1 MIIKSYEL
9 KKLDINKKKYVLFYG
24 VNEGAKTEEIKKI
37 ISLNKNIT
45 ITSYDEKEIL
55 DSSEIFYNNIFSKS
69 LFDDKKVI
77 IIKRATDK
85 ILKIIEEIIEKNIT
99 DISLIFNSDN
109 LDKKSKLRSLFE
121 KNKKLVC
128 VPFYADTPDTLSKI
142 TYNFFKEK
150 KISISQANINLIVNK
165 CNGDRGVLKNELL
178 KIEFFCQNKKEISSD
193 NLLKLVNL
201 VENHSISEL
210 IDNCLAKNEKKTMSL
225 LNENNFNSE
234 DCIIITRTFLNKS
247 KRILK
252 LSKEYQINKDLNK
265 TIASARPPI
274 FWKDKDVVKE
284 QLRVWSLRQIQSLI
298 KNVIHLELL
307 VKKNSQISS
316 HLVNDFILEKL
327 VQSNNSI

>member
-9 KKLDINKKKYVLFYG
+9 KKLDINKNKYVLFYG

-45 ITSYDEKEIL
+45 ITNYDEKEIL
-55 DSSEIFYNNIFSKS
+55 DSSENFYNNIFSKS
-69 LFDDKKVI
+69 LFEDKKVI

-85 ILKIIEEIIEKNIT
+85 IVKIIEEIIEKDIT

-109 LDKKSKLRSLFE
+109 LEKKSKLRSLFE
-121 KNKKLVC
+121 RNKKLVC
-128 VPFYADTPDTLSKI
+128 VPFYADTPEILSRMA
-142 TYNFFKEK
+142 YNFFKEK

-210 IDNCLAKNEKKTMSL
+210 IDNCLAKNEKKTINL

-247 KRILK
+247 KKILK

-265 TIASARPPI
+265 TIADARPPI
-274 FWKDKDVVKE
+274 FWKDKEIVK
-284 QLRVWSLRQIQSLI
+284 QQINKWAPNEINELI
-298 KNVIHLELL
+298 FDLNKIELQI
-307 VKKNSQISS
+307 KKNYTNSINIIS
-316 HLVNDFILEKL
+316 DFILN
-327 VQSNNSI
+327 QSA

>member
-9 KKLDINKKKYVLFYG
+9 KKLDINKNKYILFYG

-45 ITSYDEKEIL
+45 ITNYDEKEIL
-55 DSSEIFYNNIFSKS
+55 ESSENFYNNIFSKS
-69 LFDDKKVI
+69 LFEDKKVI

-85 ILKIIEEIIEKNIT
+85 IVNIIEEIIEKDIA

-109 LDKKSKLRSLFE
+109 LEKKSKLRLLFE
-121 KNKKLVC
+121 KDKKLVC
-128 VPFYADTPDTLSKI
+128 VPFYADTADILSRI
-142 TYNFFKEK
+142 AYNFFKEK

-178 KIEFFCQNKKEISSD
+178 KIEFFCQNKKEISTV

-210 IDNCLAKNEKKTMSL
+210 IDNCLAKNEKKTINL

-234 DCIIITRTFLNKS
+234 DCIIITRTFLSKL

-252 LSKEYQINKDLNK
+252 LSKENQINKDLNK

-274 FWKDKDVVKE
+274 FWKDKDMVK
-284 QLRVWSLRQIQSLI
+284 QQINKWAPSQINELI
-298 KNVIHLELL
+298 FDLSKIELQI
-307 VKKNSQISS
+307 KKNYTNSINIIS
-316 HLVNDFILEKL
+316 DFILN
-327 VQSNNSI
+327 QSS

>member
-9 KKLDINKKKYVLFYG
+9 KKLDINKNKYVLFYG

-55 DSSEIFYNNIFSKS
+55 DSYENFYNNIFSKS

-85 ILKIIEEIIEKNIT
+85 IVKIIEEIIEK
-99 DISLIFNSDN
+99 DISDIYLIFNSDN
-109 LDKKSKLRSLFE
+109 LEKKSKLRSLFE

-128 VPFYADTPDTLSKI
+128 VPFYADTADILSRMA
-142 TYNFFKEK
+142 YNFFKEK

-165 CNGDRGVLKNELL
+165 CNGDRGILKNELL
-178 KIEFFCQNKKEISSD
+178 KVEFFCQNKKEISSD

-247 KRILK
+247 KKILK
-252 LSKEYQINKDLNK
+252 LSKKYQINKDLNK
-265 TIASARPPI
+265 TIADARPPI
-274 FWKDKDVVKE
+274 FWKDKEIVK
-284 QLRVWSLRQIQSLI
+284 QQINKWAPNEINELI
-298 KNVIHLELL
+298 FDLNKIELQI
-307 VKKNSQISS
+307 KKNYTNSINIIS
-316 HLVNDFILEKL
+316 DFILN
-327 VQSNNSI
+327 QSS

>member
-1 MIIKSYEL
+1 MIFKSYEL
-9 KKLDINKKKYVLFYG
+9 KKLDINKNKYILFYG

-45 ITSYDEKEIL
+45 ITNYDEKEIL
-55 DSSEIFYNNIFSKS
+55 DSSENFYNNIFSKS
-69 LFDDKKVI
+69 LFEDKKII

-85 ILKIIEEIIEKNIT
+85 ILKIIEDIIEKDIA

-109 LDKKSKLRSLFE
+109 LEKKSKLRSLFE

-128 VPFYADTPDTLSKI
+128 VPFYADTADILSRMA
-142 TYNFFKEK
+142 YNFFKEK
-150 KISISQANINLIVNK
+150 KILISQANINLIVNK

-178 KIEFFCQNKKEISSD
+178 KIDFFSQNKKEISSD

-210 IDNCLAKNEKKTMSL
+210 IDNCLAKNEKKTINL

-234 DCIIITRTFLNKS
+234 DCIIITRTFLSKL

-252 LSKEYQINKDLNK
+252 LSKENQINKDLNK

-274 FWKDKDVVKE
+274 FWKDKDIVK
-284 QLRVWSLRQIQSLI
+284 QQINKWAPNQINKLI
-298 KNVIHLELL
+298 FDLNEIELQI
-307 VKKNSQISS
+307 KRNYTNSINIVS
-316 HLVNDFILEKL
+316 DFILN
-327 VQSNNSI
+327 QSS